1 MAEYWISLVLIYFS
15 TQSFGQSLC
24 AAACSGDDMEIFFVG
39 EQFMQMSEWPLLPAF
54 VDVCTF
60 KGEFEDW
67 QTTFQEIFVA
77 KEKRLIK
84 SSSSNDNHYDHI
96 SNNSTFK
103 KIK

>member
-1 MAEYWISLVLIYFS
+1 MTEYWISLVLIYFS

-67 QTTFQEIFVA
+67 QTTS
-77 KEKRLIK
+77 KKYLLPKRRGWLSHHLVMTTIMTT
-84 SSSSNDNHYDHI
+84 SAIIAH
-96 SNNSTFK
+96 
-103 KIK
+103 